1 MTNTAPGAPV
11 LFKGILLATTR
22 LGYVI
27 GDTANCQE
35 FYFAKSD
42 VRSIWFKKTGM
53 VGEMEIEI
61 PYHVAKSKGVPI

>member
-1 MTNTAPGAPV
+1 MTNHAPGAPV
-11 LFKGILLATTR
+11 FFKGILLAVTR

-42 VRSIWFKKTGM
+42 IRSTWFNKD
-53 VGEMEIEI
+53 VEGEIEIEI
-61 PYHVAKSKGVPI
+61 PLHIAKEKGVPI